1 MDRETVGRVR
11 EQSALWEDDE
21 LVALCDALLEA
32 WDENDRKDDLIA
44 YSASM
49 SLRIADGVEKL
60 PAVID
65 AWEARVRV
73 LEDALRALTDW
84 VHQGPFRP
92 GVHYATQLD
101 EQVEIARAVLSGE
114 VG

>member
-60 PAVID
+60 PAVAPDGLALHID
-65 AWEARVRV
+65 GLVEEKPTDEEDTEA
-73 LEDALRALTDW
+73 
-84 VHQGPFRP
+84 
-92 GVHYATQLD
+92 
-101 EQVEIARAVLSGE
+101 
-114 VG
+114 